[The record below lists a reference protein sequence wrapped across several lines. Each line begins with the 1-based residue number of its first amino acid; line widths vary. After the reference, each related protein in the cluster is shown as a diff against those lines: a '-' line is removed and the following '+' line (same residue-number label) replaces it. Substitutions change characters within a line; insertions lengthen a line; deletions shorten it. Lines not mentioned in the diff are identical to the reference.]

1 MKTLKQVQN
10 AAATYRNGIYQ
21 NHKNRLL
28 SLKSGQA
35 PKILFVC
42 CSDSRVLPGLFTQ
55 SAPEDLFEIQNAG
68 NIIPAYEDDSIGY
81 AATLEYA
88 VRILGVEHIII
99 CGHESCGA
107 MGALLNLDTLTPFVQ
122 IQNWLKHAP
131 NPKNIVSYKTPEE
144 TLERLVQQNT
154 LHQLDNIKTYPWV
167 AEKIEAG
174 ELQLHA
180 WVHHFSSGDTYHY
193 VKEEDAFLL
202 ITPEEN

>member
-42 CSDSRVLPGLFTQ
+42 CSDSRVLSGLLTQ
-55 SAPEDLFEIQNAG
+55 SEPGDIFEIQNAG

-88 VRILGVEHIII
+88 VRILEV
-99 CGHESCGA
+99 
-107 MGALLNLDTLTPFVQ
+107 
-122 IQNWLKHAP
+122 
-131 NPKNIVSYKTPEE
+131 E
-144 TLERLVQQNT
+144 TL
-154 LHQLDNIKTYPWV
+154 
-167 AEKIEAG
+167 
-174 ELQLHA
+174 
-180 WVHHFSSGDTYHY
+180 
-193 VKEEDAFLL
+193 
-202 ITPEEN
+202 PEIRT